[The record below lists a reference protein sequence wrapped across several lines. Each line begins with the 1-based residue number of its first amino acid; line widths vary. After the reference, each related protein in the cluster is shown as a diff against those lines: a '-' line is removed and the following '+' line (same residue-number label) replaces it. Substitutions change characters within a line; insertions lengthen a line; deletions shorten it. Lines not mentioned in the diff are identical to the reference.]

1 MKITQNIVIAVCTLL
16 LAACAT
22 TPPPAPERK
31 PDEAR
36 PQKTAR
42 LLWEA
47 RSWSEFSEWPGFE
60 IRAGGN
66 ALRTSCKSMARR
78 PGWREVCDGLSS
90 VAINDDGALRH
101 YLESRFRPYR
111 LSSSEGG
118 DSGLVTGYYEP
129 MLQGD
134 RKRTERARY
143 PVYAVPDDLLVV
155 ELGEVYPELKGMRLR
170 GRLEGRKILPYY
182 SRADIESGKASFTG
196 KELAWVDD
204 PVELFFLQIQ
214 GSGRVRLPD
223 GSFVRVGYADQNGY
237 PYKAIGKV
245 LIERGELPA
254 SKVSMQSIQ
263 AWAREN
269 PGKLQELLNSNPSY
283 VFFRELPSNGD
294 GPLGAQGLPLT
305 AGGSIAVDPKQLPLG
320 TPILLATTQPNGSQP
335 LNRLVVAQDTG
346 GAIRGPLRA
355 DFFWGYGAEAGRQAG
370 AMKQLGRMWALWPTG
385 LEPPAA
391 EVAP

>member
-1 MKITQNIVIAVCTLL
+1 MKTIQNIVIAVAVLL

-22 TPPPAPERK
+22 TSPPTSERK
-31 PDEAR
+31 PEEPLPPKA
-36 PQKTAR
+36 AR
-42 LLWEA
+42 LLWEP

-60 IRAGGN
+60 LRAGGN
-66 ALRTSCKSMARR
+66 ALRTSCKVMARR
-78 PGWREVCDGLSS
+78 PGWREVCDGLST
-90 VAINDDGALRH
+90 VAVNDDAAMRQ

-111 LSSSEGG
+111 LSSSEGA
-118 DSGLVTGYYEP
+118 DTGLVTGYYEP
-129 MLQGD
+129 MLQGN

-143 PVYAVPDDLLVV
+143 PIYGVPDDLLIV

-170 GRLEGRKILPYY
+170 GRLEGRKILPYF
-182 SRADIESGKASFTG
+182 SRADIESGKASFAG

-254 SKVSMQSIQ
+254 NKVSMQSIQ
-263 AWAREN
+263 TWARDN
-269 PGKLQELLNSNPSY
+269 PSKLQDVLNSNPSY
-283 VFFRELPSNGD
+283 VFFRELPANGD

-320 TPILLATTQPNGSQP
+320 TPILLATTLPNGTQP

-346 GAIRGPLRA
+346 GAIRGPLRV
-355 DFFWGYGAEAGRQAG
+355 DYFWGYGVEAGRQAG
-370 AMKQLGRMWALWPTG
+370 AMKQSGRMWALWPAG
-385 LEPPAA
+385 QEPPAVEA
-391 EVAP
+391 AP